1 MNNYGYQN
9 NFGGFGGVTPNAQFQ
24 NGVKVTPWLSAE
36 DINMLKKDTEQFSLA
51 ITEEE
56 LKRAM
61 CNHRELSG
69 MPSLKGN
76 DDGTCTCYICGHT
89 FSITNELTNDQV
101 VTSCNV
107 IENILQTIKLLYN
120 SMDPTT
126 GREFFQ
132 ILAFIKKIPK
142 LYEIAS
148 NDFKK
153 YEGVYGFSQG
163 SQQNAF
169 AIFGSLTNPGFGG
182 GYNMGMGNPQYTGQ
196 QPMYNTAPMGYAP
209 QQPMYGNAPQ
219 MNPQMGNPFVAGY
232 GMNAPQQ
239 PPFPGQQGFAPT
251 GYAQPTIQQPVNG
264 GFAMNP
270 QGAAAPQAQ
279 QTAAPKADSPVD
291 VKSEFKA

>member
-1 MNNYGYQN
+1 MNNYGGYQN
-9 NFGGFGGVTPNAQFQ
+9 NFGFGGVTPNAQFQ
-24 NGVKVTPWLSAE
+24 TGAKVTPWLSAE

-89 FSITNELTNDQV
+89 FSITNELTNEQV

-182 GYNMGMGNPQYTGQ
+182 GYNMGMGNPQFTGQ
-196 QPMYNTAPMGYAP
+196 QGFAPNGYAP
-209 QQPMYGNAPQ
+209 QQPQYQYGQQP
-219 MNPQMGNPFVAGY
+219 MPQMGNPFVAGY
-232 GMNAPQQ
+232 GMNAQQ
-239 PPFPGQQGFAPT
+239 PFPGQPGFAPN

-270 QGAAAPQAQ
+270 TGAAAPNPAATQP
-279 QTAAPKADSPVD
+279 APKAESPVD